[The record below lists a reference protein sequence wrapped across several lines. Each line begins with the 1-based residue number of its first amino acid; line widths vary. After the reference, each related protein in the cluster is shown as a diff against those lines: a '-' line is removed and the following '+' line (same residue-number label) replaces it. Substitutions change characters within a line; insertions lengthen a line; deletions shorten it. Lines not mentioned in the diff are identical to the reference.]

1 MYVTR
6 VRVLS
11 DFDDI
16 YKRTKSAADA
26 QMPQAIQ
33 NINCACCINAAV
45 GFLAKASATRDLSNY
60 SPARRC
66 ATTLYTSGLNTI
78 PMCVAEI
85 STSISGSPVRQ
96 TCQSKIPSFLV

>member
-1 MYVTR
+1 MYVTS
-6 VRVLS
+6 VTALS
-11 DFDDI
+11 DFDDVR
-16 YKRTKSAADA
+16 KRTKNRADA
-26 QMPQAIQ
+26 GSNGM
-33 NINCACCINAAV
+33 NRVRCINTAC
-45 GFLAKASATRDLSNY
+45 GFKASATRDLPNY

-96 TCQSKIPSFLV
+96 TCQSRIPSFLV

>member
-1 MYVTR
+1 VHMYVIR
-6 VRVLS
+6 VTLLS
-11 DFDDI
+11 DFDDVRG
-16 YKRTKSAADA
+16 RTKIAADA
-26 QMPQAIQ
+26 RVNSKHKLRLLHQYRLGVCLGRLLRGIFR
-33 NINCACCINAAV
+33 IH
-45 GFLAKASATRDLSNY
+45 

-96 TCQSKIPSFLV
+96 TCQSRIPSFFV

>member
-1 MYVTR
+1 MDMYVTR
-6 VRVLS
+6 VTALS
-11 DFDDI
+11 DFDDVR
-16 YKRTKSAADA
+16 KSTKSAADA
-26 QMPQAIQ
+26 AGNSKYRLRLLHQ
-33 NINCACCINAAV
+33 CSC

-96 TCQSKIPSFLV
+96 TCQSRIPSFLV